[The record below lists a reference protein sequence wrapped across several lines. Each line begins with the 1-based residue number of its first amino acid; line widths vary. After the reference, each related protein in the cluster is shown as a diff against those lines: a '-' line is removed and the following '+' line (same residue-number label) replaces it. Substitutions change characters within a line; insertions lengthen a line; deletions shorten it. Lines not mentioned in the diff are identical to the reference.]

1 MVAHQ
6 FNMKKHKVAIW
17 IENGEI
23 QGIRSSVNIDVE
35 VIDAQN
41 DLVPKKVY
49 DWWLDNATADLA
61 GPNARRSKW
70 DAYQTELPF
79 SIY

>member
-1 MVAHQ
+1 
-6 FNMKKHKVAIW
+6 MKKHKVAIW

-70 DAYQTELPF
+70 DAYQT
-79 SIY
+79 